1 MPKVKPIYL
10 DYAAAT
16 PLDPTVERVI
26 LKYTKVFGNPSS
38 LHGFGQAAKAI
49 LDQSRTKI
57 GRVLNCRPEELV
69 FTGSGTEADNLAI
82 LGVARARLHGAHV
95 GHGPHVITTQIEH
108 HAVLRACEQLEREGF
123 KVTYLPVDKNGLVAP
138 EQVMAALRPETIL
151 ISIGYANNEIGTIQP
166 IKEISKALHQLKTK
180 NYKLKTVLH
189 SDASAAAGYLNLN
202 IQELGVDLLT
212 INAAKIYGP
221 KGVGCLFVR
230 RGVELAPII
239 FGGDQEGGRR
249 AGTENP
255 ALIAGL
261 AEALAIAEKKR
272 TKESVRQT
280 KLRDWLIGEILKL
293 PGTKLNG
300 PAPSRSNLDGGRL
313 PYNINISFRGVDGE
327 RLVLDLDRAG
337 IAVSTGSACTAKETG
352 RSYVLKAM
360 EAPKDWGNLRVTLG
374 RETSEAELKYFL
386 VALKK
391 LSPR

>member
-57 GRVLNCRPEELV
+57 GRVLNCRPEGLV

-82 LGVARARLHGAHV
+82 LGAARAEGK
-95 GHGPHVITTQIEH
+95 GHIITTQIEH
-108 HAVLRACEQLEREGF
+108 HAILRACEQLEREGF
-123 KVTYLPVDKNGLVAP
+123 GVTYLPVDGNGFIKP
-138 EQVMAALRPETIL
+138 EQVVAAIRPNTIL

-249 AGTENP
+249 AGTESP

-261 AEALAIAEKKR
+261 TEALVIAEKKQVR
-272 TKESVRQT
+272 ESARQT
-280 KLRDWLIGEILKL
+280 KLRDWLIAELLKI
-293 PGTKLNG
+293 PGTRLNG
-300 PAPSRSNLDGGRL
+300 DAKLRL
-313 PYNINISFRGVDGE
+313 PNNINISLKGMDGE

-337 IAVSTGSACTAKETG
+337 IAVSTGSACTAAHTG
-352 RSYVLKAM
+352 QSHVLRAIKSPR
-360 EAPKDWGNLRVTLG
+360 EWGNLRVSLG
-374 RETSEAELKYFL
+374 KETTREDLEQFL
-386 VALKK
+386 ARLKK
-391 LSPR
+391 MAKV

>member
-57 GRVLNCRPEELV
+57 GRVLNCRPEGLV

-82 LGVARARLHGAHV
+82 LGAARAEGK
-95 GHGPHVITTQIEH
+95 GHIITTQIEH
-108 HAVLRACEQLEREGF
+108 HAILRACEQLEREGF
-123 KVTYLPVDKNGLVAP
+123 GVTYLPVDGNGFIKP
-138 EQVMAALRPETIL
+138 EQVVAAIRPNTIL

-166 IKEISKALHQLKTK
+166 IKEISKALHQLKTI
-180 NYKLKTVLH
+180 NCKLKTVLH

-300 PAPSRSNLDGGRL
+300 PAPSRSNIDGGRL

>member
-82 LGVARARLHGAHV
+82 LGVVRAKLHGAHV

-108 HAVLRACEQLEREGF
+108 HAILRACEQLEREGF
-123 KVTYLPVDKNGLVAP
+123 GVTYLPVDGNGFIKP
-138 EQVMAALRPETIL
+138 EQVVAAIRPNTIL

-249 AGTENP
+249 AGTESP

-261 AEALAIAEKKR
+261 TEALVIAEKKQVR
-272 TKESVRQT
+272 ESARQT
-280 KLRDWLIGEILKL
+280 KLRDWLIAELLKI
-293 PGTKLNG
+293 PGTRLNG
-300 PAPSRSNLDGGRL
+300 DAKLRL
-313 PYNINISFRGVDGE
+313 PNNINISLKGMDGE
-327 RLVLDLDRAG
+327 RLVLDLDHAG

>member
-38 LHGFGQAAKAI
+38 FHGFGQAAKAI

-57 GRVLNCRPEELV
+57 GRVLNCRPEGLV

-82 LGVARARLHGAHV
+82 LGAARAEGK
-95 GHGPHVITTQIEH
+95 GHIITTQIEH
-108 HAVLRACEQLEREGF
+108 HAILRACEQLEREGF
-123 KVTYLPVDKNGLVAP
+123 GVTYLPVDGNGFIKP
-138 EQVMAALRPETIL
+138 EQVVAAIRPNTIL

-166 IKEISKALHQLKTK
+166 IKEISKALHQLKTI
-180 NYKLKTVLH
+180 NCKLKTVLH

-300 PAPSRSNLDGGRL
+300 DAKLRL
-313 PYNINISFRGVDGE
+313 PNNINISFKGVEGE
-327 RLVLDLDRAG
+327 RLVLDLDHAG
-337 IAVSTGSACTAKETG
+337 IAVSTGSACTAAHTG
-352 RSYVLKAM
+352 QSHVLRAIKSPR
-360 EAPKDWGNLRVTLG
+360 EWGNLRVSLG
-374 RETSEAELKYFL
+374 KETTREDLKYFL

>member
-57 GRVLNCRPEELV
+57 GRVLNCRPEGLV

-82 LGVARARLHGAHV
+82 LGAARAEGK
-95 GHGPHVITTQIEH
+95 GHIITTQIEH
-108 HAVLRACEQLEREGF
+108 HAILRACEQLEREGF
-123 KVTYLPVDKNGLVAP
+123 GVTYLPVDGNGFIKP
-138 EQVMAALRPETIL
+138 EQVVAAIRPNTIL

-166 IKEISKALHQLKTK
+166 IKEISKALHQLKTI
-180 NYKLKTVLH
+180 NCKLKTVLH

-249 AGTENP
+249 AGTENS

>member
-1 MPKVKPIYL
+1 MSKAKPIYL

-26 LKYTKVFGNPSS
+26 LKYAKVFGNPSS

-82 LGVARARLHGAHV
+82 LGVVRAKLHGAHV

-123 KVTYLPVDKNGLVAP
+123 KVTYLPVDGNGFIKP
-138 EQVMAALRPETIL
+138 EQVVAAIRPNTIL
-151 ISIGYANNEIGTIQP
+151 ISISYANNEIGTIQP
-166 IKEISKALHQLKTK
+166 IKQITKAIKSKHK
-180 NYKLKTVLH
+180 NITFH
-189 SDASAAAGYLNLN
+189 SDASAAAGYPSLNV
-202 IQELGVDLLT
+202 QELGVDLLT

-249 AGTENP
+249 AGTESP

-261 AEALAIAEKKR
+261 TEALTISEKKR
-272 TKESVRQT
+272 VRESARQT
-280 KLRDWLIGEILKL
+280 KLRDWLIAELLKI
-293 PGTKLNG
+293 PGTRLNG
-300 PAPSRSNLDGGRL
+300 DAKLRL
-313 PYNINISFRGVDGE
+313 PNNINISFEGVDGE

-337 IAVSTGSACTAKETG
+337 IAVSTGSACTAAHTG
-352 RSYVLKAM
+352 QSHVLKAI
-360 EAPKDWGNLRVTLG
+360 EVPKGWGNLRITLG
-374 RETSEAELKYFL
+374 RETTQTELNYLLRMLTKSVRY
-386 VALKK
+386 
-391 LSPR
+391 S

>member
-82 LGVARARLHGAHV
+82 LGAARAEGK
-95 GHGPHVITTQIEH
+95 GHIITTQIEH
-108 HAVLRACEQLEREGF
+108 HAILRACEQLEREGF
-123 KVTYLPVDKNGLVAP
+123 GVTYLPVDGNGFIKP
-138 EQVMAALRPETIL
+138 EQVVAAIRPNTIL

-249 AGTENP
+249 AGAENS

>member
-123 KVTYLPVDKNGLVAP
+123 KVTYLPVDGNGFIKP
-138 EQVMAALRPETIL
+138 EQVVAAIRPNTIL

-166 IKEISKALHQLKTK
+166 IKEISKALHQLKTI
-180 NYKLKTVLH
+180 NCKLKTVLH

-239 FGGDQEGGRR
+239 FGGNQEGGRR
-249 AGTENP
+249 AGTESP

-261 AEALAIAEKKR
+261 TEALTISEKKR
-272 TKESVRQT
+272 VRESARQT
-280 KLRDWLIGEILKL
+280 KLRDWLIAELLKI
-293 PGTKLNG
+293 PGTRLNG
-300 PAPSRSNLDGGRL
+300 DAKLRL
-313 PYNINISFRGVDGE
+313 PNNINISLKGMDGE
-327 RLVLDLDRAG
+327 RLVLDLDHAG

>member
-1 MPKVKPIYL
+1 MSKAKPIYL

-26 LKYTKVFGNPSS
+26 LKYAKVFGNPSS

-82 LGVARARLHGAHV
+82 LGAARAEGK
-95 GHGPHVITTQIEH
+95 GHIITTQIEH
-108 HAVLRACEQLEREGF
+108 HAILRACEQLEREGF
-123 KVTYLPVDKNGLVAP
+123 GVTYLPVDGNGFIKP
-138 EQVMAALRPETIL
+138 EQVVAAIRPNTIL
-151 ISIGYANNEIGTIQP
+151 ISISYANNEIGTIQP
-166 IKEISKALHQLKTK
+166 IKQITKAIKSKHK
-180 NYKLKTVLH
+180 NITFH
-189 SDASAAAGYLNLN
+189 SDASAAAGYPSLNV
-202 IQELGVDLLT
+202 QELGVDLLT

-249 AGTENP
+249 AGTESP

-261 AEALAIAEKKR
+261 TEALVIAEKKQVR
-272 TKESVRQT
+272 ESARQT
-280 KLRDWLIGEILKL
+280 KLRDWLIAELLKI
-293 PGTKLNG
+293 PGTRLNG
-300 PAPSRSNLDGGRL
+300 DAKLRL
-313 PYNINISFRGVDGE
+313 PNNINISLKGMDGE
-327 RLVLDLDRAG
+327 RLVLDLDHAG
-337 IAVSTGSACTAKETG
+337 IAVSTGSACTAQETG

>member
-57 GRVLNCRPEELV
+57 GRVLNCRPEGLV

-82 LGVARARLHGAHV
+82 LGAARAEGK
-95 GHGPHVITTQIEH
+95 GHIITTQIEH
-108 HAVLRACEQLEREGF
+108 HAILRACEQLEREGF
-123 KVTYLPVDKNGLVAP
+123 GVTYLPVDGNGFIKP
-138 EQVMAALRPETIL
+138 EQVVAAIRPNTIL

-166 IKEISKALHQLKTK
+166 IKEISKALHQLKTI
-180 NYKLKTVLH
+180 NCKLKTVLH

>member
-82 LGVARARLHGAHV
+82 LGAARAEGK
-95 GHGPHVITTQIEH
+95 GHIITTQIEH
-108 HAVLRACEQLEREGF
+108 HAILRACEQLEREGF
-123 KVTYLPVDKNGLVAP
+123 KVTYLPVDGNGFIKP
-138 EQVMAALRPETIL
+138 EQVVAAIRPNTIL

-249 AGTENP
+249 AGTENS

>member
-82 LGVARARLHGAHV
+82 LGAARAEGK
-95 GHGPHVITTQIEH
+95 GHIITTQIEH
-108 HAVLRACEQLEREGF
+108 HAILRACEQLEREGF
-123 KVTYLPVDKNGLVAP
+123 GVTYLPVDGNGFIKP
-138 EQVMAALRPETIL
+138 EQVVAAIRPNTIL

>member
-82 LGVARARLHGAHV
+82 LGAARAEGK
-95 GHGPHVITTQIEH
+95 GHIITTQIEH
-108 HAVLRACEQLEREGF
+108 HAILRACEQLEREGF
-123 KVTYLPVDKNGLVAP
+123 KVTYLPVDGNGFIKP
-138 EQVMAALRPETIL
+138 EQVVAAIRPNTIL

>member
-1 MPKVKPIYL
+1 MSKAKPIYL

-26 LKYTKVFGNPSS
+26 LKYAKVFGYPSS

-82 LGVARARLHGAHV
+82 LGAARAEGK
-95 GHGPHVITTQIEH
+95 GHIITTQIEH
-108 HAVLRACEQLEREGF
+108 HAILRACEQLEREGF
-123 KVTYLPVDKNGLVAP
+123 GVTYLPVDGNGFIKP
-138 EQVMAALRPETIL
+138 EQVVAAIRPNTIL

-166 IKEISKALHQLKTK
+166 IKEISKALHQLKTI
-180 NYKLKTVLH
+180 NCKLKTVLH

-249 AGTENP
+249 AGTESP

-261 AEALAIAEKKR
+261 TEALVIAEKKQVR
-272 TKESVRQT
+272 ESARQT
-280 KLRDWLIGEILKL
+280 KLRDWLIAELLKI
-293 PGTKLNG
+293 PGTRLNG
-300 PAPSRSNLDGGRL
+300 DAKLRL
-313 PYNINISFRGVDGE
+313 PNNINISLKGMDGE
-327 RLVLDLDRAG
+327 RLVLDLDHAG
-337 IAVSTGSACTAKETG
+337 IAVSTGSACTAQETG

>member
-166 IKEISKALHQLKTK
+166 IKEISKALHQLKTI
-180 NYKLKTVLH
+180 NCKLKTVLH

-249 AGTENP
+249 AGTESP

-261 AEALAIAEKKR
+261 TEALVIAEKKQVR
-272 TKESVRQT
+272 ESARQT
-280 KLRDWLIGEILKL
+280 KLRDWLIAELLKI
-293 PGTKLNG
+293 PGTRLNG
-300 PAPSRSNLDGGRL
+300 DAKLRL
-313 PYNINISFRGVDGE
+313 PNNINISLKGMDGE

-337 IAVSTGSACTAKETG
+337 IAVSTGSACTAAHTG
-352 RSYVLKAM
+352 QSHVLRAIKSPR
-360 EAPKDWGNLRVTLG
+360 ECGNLRVSLG
-374 RETSEAELKYFL
+374 KETTREDLEQFL
-386 VALKK
+386 ARLKK
-391 LSPR
+391 MAKV